1 MIKSFFFDI
10 SYLDKSGR
18 HSVHKII
25 TFHSWQSES
34 NDTKNILV
42 KADSKHQIKT
52 NSTLYQEKNHSSA

>member
-18 HSVHKII
+18 HSVQKII
-25 TFHSWQSES
+25 TFHSWQSQ
-34 NDTKNILV
+34 NYDTKNILV
-42 KADSKHQIKT
+42 KADSGHQIKT